1 MLHLLQ
7 CFKIAMDRHRSKLL
21 IMNTKQRF
29 ECSPFRV
36 CKSPLA
42 TPLCPLNA
50 LVECEIRGAIQ
61 FRVAVGTQIERERE
75 RIGQRGDRLNFTT
88 AAAKQRKCE
97 VVLERKT
104 TDLVNRKR

>member
-7 CFKIAMDRHRSKLL
+7 RFKIAMDRHRSKLL

-42 TPLCPLNA
+42 TPLCPRNA

-61 FRVAVGTQIERERE
+61 FRFAVGTQIERERE
-75 RIGQRGDRLNFTT
+75 HIGQRGDRLNIAT
-88 AAAKQRKCE
+88 AAAKQCKCE
-97 VVLERKT
+97 VVFERKT

>member
-21 IMNTKQRF
+21 ITNTKQGF

-42 TPLCPLNA
+42 TPLCPRNA

-61 FRVAVGTQIERERE
+61 FRFAVGTQIEREP
-75 RIGQRGDRLNFTT
+75 
-88 AAAKQRKCE
+88 
-97 VVLERKT
+97 
-104 TDLVNRKR
+104 

>member
-1 MLHLLQ
+1 MLHALQ
-7 CFKIAMDRHRSKLL
+7 RFKIAMDRHRSKLL
-21 IMNTKQRF
+21 IMITKQRF

-36 CKSPLA
+36 CKSPPA
-42 TPLCPLNA
+42 TPLCPRNP
-50 LVECEIRGAIQ
+50 LVECEVRGAIK
-61 FRVAVGTQIERERE
+61 FRFAVGTQIERERE
-75 RIGQRGDRLNFTT
+75 YIGQRGDRLDITT